1 MSKFLVL
8 WETDRTK
15 MPTDS
20 KERAAIINKQLEMTG
35 KMLDEG
41 QISDWGMFAGGGVG
55 YTIGEG
61 TEADV
66 FKLTAQF
73 AAYIKFKV
81 HPVLSIDKVAEV
93 MKSMMG

>member
-1 MSKFLVL
+1 MSKFLTL
-8 WETDRTK
+8 WESDSSK
-15 MPTDS
+15 LPTDPN
-20 KERAAIINKQLEMTG
+20 ERVALFGKLTEMTK

-61 TEADV
+61 TEVDV
-66 FKLTAQF
+66 LKLTMQF
-73 AAYIKFKV
+73 APYIRFKV
-81 HPVLSIDKVAEV
+81 HPVLSVDEVAQV

>member
-8 WETDRTK
+8 WES
-15 MPTDS
+15 DS
-20 KERAAIINKQLEMTG
+20 SKVPIDPKERAALLEKLTEMTK
-35 KMLDEG
+35 KMLHVG

-55 YTIGEG
+55 YTVGEG

-66 FKLTAQF
+66 YKLTMQF
-73 AAYIKFKV
+73 APYIRFKV
-81 HPVLSIDKVAEV
+81 HPVLSINQVAQV